1 MNYRFVVEDEVM
13 DVFIRSSSLQ
23 RERLLK
29 LFQQMA
35 DEAPISDQL
44 DHHDSIGRPIYR
56 RNFNG
61 WSIWYWHDGPVK
73 EVRIVEVER
82 RRR

>member
-35 DEAPISDQL
+35 DATSMVGAFG
-44 DHHDSIGRPIYR
+44 IGMM
-56 RNFNG
+56 
-61 WSIWYWHDGPVK
+61 
-73 EVRIVEVER
+73 VRSKKCES
-82 RRR
+82 